1 MSTAPTPVTVNF
13 NVNIDASGN
22 INVFGDAS
30 DAPTNFIVPLSTTL
44 PVNALY
50 DASVNGGLIEFWEP
64 ASDLGNIYAQ
74 LANSAEGVDVS
85 GALMSY
91 AGKYQTAAK
100 VLAHGLQR
108 ILVNT
113 LDCSQASPFSG
124 YKTVPAY
131 YQVSDFGRVAL
142 SAHAED
148 IFGHV
153 AATAAITNDQAFM
166 AAMLSVTSA
175 TVADGATGAQR
186 YSAWTKSAMVD
197 ASDVELWSD
206 AQSRTD
212 ANLAVALAKAIVS
225 KGLDANGNIA
235 VSDIENKLT
244 NQSGSVD
251 GKLASIVKKV
261 IGQDASRAMG
271 VDNNELA
278 PNRHQFL
285 RFYEGDKVIVN
296 ITLKTPAVNTGSNK
310 FTAASA
316 EAKAAADRN
325 YAVLITL
332 GPKEELPLA

>member
-1 MSTAPTPVTVNF
+1 MSTAHQPVTVNF

-22 INVFGDAS
+22 IDVFGQA
-30 DAPTNFIVPLSTTL
+30 APTYENVVVPLSTTL

-50 DASVNGGLIEFWEP
+50 DASANGGLIEFWEP
-64 ASDLGNIYAQ
+64 SSDLGNIYAQ

-85 GALMSY
+85 GALISY
-91 AGKYQTAAK
+91 AGKYQTASK

-113 LDCSQASPFSG
+113 LDCSQATPFSG
-124 YKTVPAY
+124 YTSVTEY
-131 YQVSDFGRVAL
+131 YQQSDFGRVAL
-142 SAHAED
+142 SAHAHD

-166 AAMLSVTSA
+166 AAMLSVTEVS
-175 TVADGATGAQR
+175 VADGATGAQR

-212 ANLAVALAKAIVS
+212 ANLAVALAKAIVM
-225 KGLDANGNIA
+225 KGLDASGNIV
-235 VSDIENKLT
+235 VSDVAST
-244 NQSGSVD
+244 TDAQ
-251 GKLASIVKKV
+251 LASIVKQV
-261 IGQDASRAMG
+261 IGQDASRAMD

-285 RFYEGDKVIVN
+285 RFYEGDKVVVN
-296 ITLKTPAVNTGSNK
+296 ITLKTPAVSTNGNK